1 MSSLVAIIIS
11 VISIIII
18 ILIIIPIIILHF
30 RRKRKSPI
38 GAAPEHRS
46 EEESRRR
53 WVERERREEEENRRK
68 LEELAALKDTL
79 KEKEKNIYYRVRYWR
94 KMQKGKEYPFIIFIT
109 KMKKLL
115 NAINQSHKKY
125 EIITEIGNTTLP
137 QKAIKGFYV
146 RVSSPA
152 MEIYPTTKK
161 VILDADKLKKI
172 LHKIEFK
179 IVPNYCSKFDIKLE
193 FIYDDITFYEESFKS
208 KIQKSG
214 FKIKK
219 LQISGSLVGF
229 FSLFITLGTFIQPFL
244 PFDIINFLFYY
255 GLVVFFAFLGF
266 LIYNLGIGNNL
277 IQIVRVEFS
286 PTISSRIEF

>member
-1 MSSLVAIIIS
+1 MSSLVIISVIIIS
-11 VISIIII
+11 VIIS
-18 ILIIIPIIILHF
+18 IIIPIIIKL
-30 RRKRKSPI
+30 RSRKMSKRPI
-38 GAAPEHRS
+38 GATPEHRS

-53 WVERERREEEENRRK
+53 WVERERREEENRRK
-68 LEELAALKDTL
+68 LEELAALKDRFN
-79 KEKEKNIYYRVRYWR
+79 EKEKNIYYRVRYWR

-109 KMKKLL
+109 KMKTLL
-115 NAINQSHKKY
+115 NAINQTHKKD
-125 EIITEIGNTTLP
+125 EIITKIGSTTLP
-137 QKAIKGFYV
+137 QKGMKEFYV

-152 MEIYPTTKK
+152 MEIYPTAKK

-244 PFDIINFLFYY
+244 SFDIINFLFYY

-266 LIYNLGIGNNL
+266 LIYNLGIGNNI